1 MRVGF
6 TKPGIQWETVFKAEK
21 ELNKYQI
28 FCSSRLAAFSC
39 AIMPPQKQE
48 MVAKTTQ
55 CEEAST
61 SDITG
66 NAQTKRCKHG
76 GATVGSRNKKKKKK
90 VTKLR
95 GSRKSMESEFQD
107 SSQCHHSLVV
117 SWLGP
122 PQ

>member
-1 MRVGF
+1 MGDCFQGREG
-6 TKPGIQWETVFKAEK
+6 AE
-21 ELNKYQI
+21 QI
-28 FCSSRLAAFSC
+28 SNFLLVKTSSLQLRNHA
-39 AIMPPQKQE
+39 P
-48 MVAKTTQ
+48 AKTRNGCENATQ
-55 CEEAST
+55 CEEASA